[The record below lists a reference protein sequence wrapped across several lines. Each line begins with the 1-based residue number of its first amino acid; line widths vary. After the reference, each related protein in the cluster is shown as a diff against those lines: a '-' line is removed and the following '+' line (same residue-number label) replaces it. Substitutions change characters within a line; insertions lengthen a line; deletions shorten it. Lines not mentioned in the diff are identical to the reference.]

1 MSEAGP
7 LRGDVT
13 LRFARGDRAWS
24 VQLVMEGPAYDS
36 LLSQWQSGETEVV
49 AVDTRGRVRRYRS
62 EEILAVSWW
71 SQRAKGTG
79 ERATELDLKPEKE
92 N

>member
-1 MSEAGP
+1 VSDTSP

-13 LRFARGDRAWS
+13 LRLARGDRAWS

-36 LLSQWQSGETEVV
+36 LLSQWRAGDPEVV
-49 AVDTRGRVRRYRS
+49 VVDAAGTARKYRS

-71 SQRAKGTG
+71 SRR
-79 ERATELDLKPEKE
+79 EDR
-92 N
+92 